1 MNSILLHTSSGLFI
15 TFYSIIFTV
24 IVLVILLVKFVFSI
38 LIMIMDK
45 NPRKMRRELGQFKLI
60 STVTL
65 EMLVLNKMCLWNGF
79 DFYPPVLNH
88 TGTT

>member
-1 MNSILLHTSSGLFI
+1 
-15 TFYSIIFTV
+15 
-24 IVLVILLVKFVFSI
+24 
-38 LIMIMDK
+38 
-45 NPRKMRRELGQFKLI
+45 MRRELGQFKLI

-88 TGTT
+88 TGTTWQVPFAAFLEVFGLSWLLIWLLGKLAVRIIYNWNYIEPL